1 MLCERMLAGTDFGA
15 TVMNE
20 IENGLDVI
28 MVRVY
33 LTEGEKLLKQTLA
46 YLHDEHRV
54 QGVTV
59 FRGIAGFG
67 RSGVMHSSTL
77 LDLTMDLPLVVEFFD
92 EPEKVSLIIKH
103 LKTLLEPEHIV
114 FWSAQTAV

>member
-1 MLCERMLAGTDFGA
+1 MLDRTDTGA
-15 TVMNE
+15 TIMNKMGTGRDVM
-20 IENGLDVI
+20 

-33 LTEGEKLLKQTLA
+33 LTEGEKLLKQILS

-59 FRGIAGFG
+59 YRGIAGFG

-77 LDLTMDLPLVVEFFD
+77 LDLSMDLPLVVEFFH
-92 EPEKVSLIIKH
+92 ESEKISEIIKY

-114 FWSAQTAV
+114 YWSAQTAI